1 MWTDSGT
8 DWLTD
13 AMLAGWRCSCAQFGA
28 SFVALFA
35 QLGGGIYTK
44 AADVGADLV
53 GKVEQDIPEDDPRN
67 PAGIADLVGDNV
79 GDCAG
84 RGADLFESI
93 AAEIVSAM
101 ILGGSILD
109 TALKRDCD
117 PSSQG
122 CDLAE
127 GYVLFPLAVH
137 AMDLIVSSIG
147 IMLVKANSNTE
158 DPMDVLKRGWLYS
171 VALASVGFFGIT
183 RMLLHTEQAPDAWW
197 HFALC
202 GMVGILCCYAFILIT
217 QYYTDYNYYPVK
229 SIAQASTTGHA
240 TNVIAGLAVG
250 ECIAMLAFACH
261 HRGLERFLP

>member
-1 MWTDSGT
+1 
-8 DWLTD
+8 
-13 AMLAGWRCSCAQFGA
+13 MLAGWRCSCAQFGA

-137 AMDLIVSSIG
+137 AMDL
-147 IMLVKANSNTE
+147 MLVKANSNTE